1 MKNIFT
7 YFKNHILFKNIF
19 KLSFL
24 QVVSSLLTVITLPIL
39 ANTMELFFFGLI
51 IFIQIIIK
59 YFHWIVEWGFYTG
72 GVQTISSMQRQK
84 KSLQFLFNEIYSAQ
98 ITITI
103 LLIPILIVV
112 LNFLISDIDFNLLE
126 LTILILY
133 FISSSCIP
141 VWFFNGMQKVHY
153 SVIIQIYP
161 KIFLF
166 FAIIF
171 LINQPNEFII
181 VFLSLIVGNIIG
193 FIQIMYLLIKRYNMN
208 FSMVNPLRA
217 IKNYLYYFLSSSS
230 LGMTNNMIPLIL
242 GMKTSVEI
250 VGIFAISQKIMSF
263 ISLVFNPILSVCFP
277 RICDFYTNNQSV
289 YHLAVKKYSLLL
301 LMPLS
306 ILLIFLFIFMDD
318 FFQFFFISEYAQ
330 SVSLFTI
337 VIPAILINMINSIM
351 YYFMLIPRQ
360 VDKPLMKYNIL
371 NFILTTIVTL
381 YMVSLFGVYG
391 AAYSLIISEIILL
404 TFYLHILKISK
415 KII

>member
-318 FFQFFFISEYAQ
+318 FFQFFFISEYTQ